1 MKDTKSSAMRNAH
14 NVTMGPVN
22 PNFPPKSILSREA
35 SPKKEIIRD
44 KLDIIDDTNDPMTLE
59 GISGM
64 VVIGP
69 NVDQSYDNKL
79 SSTLQPNMEGVEDLI
94 VYDEEDFEQ
103 FNSDL
108 NKGDSAIRSD
118 EGGSMPTSDHEGSR
132 EAT

>member
-14 NVTMGPVN
+14 NATMGPAN
-22 PNFPPKSILSREA
+22 PNFPPKPIISREA

-44 KLDIIDDTNDPMTLE
+44 IIDNDPMTLE

-64 VVIGP
+64 VVIGQSD
-69 NVDQSYDNKL
+69 DQPYDNKL
-79 SSTLQPNMEGVEDLI
+79 SATLQPNMEGVEDLI
-94 VYDEEDFEQ
+94 VYDEEDFDQ

-118 EGGSMPTSDHEGSR
+118 EGGSMPNSDHEGSR
-132 EAT
+132 EPT